1 MYLRKVSL
9 NKPVRMV
16 WNIDPAI
23 FKVGFL
29 ELRYYGILF
38 ASGVMAAF
46 YLTSYILTEKRV
58 TKNQMDSLLIYVVA
72 GIILGAH
79 FIHLVF
85 YEPESFLNNPVRIIQ
100 LGSGLASHGGLLGGC
115 LGVYL
120 FCRRNKKDFSTFLGA
135 IFFGVPLAGAFV
147 RIGNFFNSEII
158 GKPTESIFGIV
169 FQRIDT
175 VARHPSQLY
184 EAVFLLLLFS
194 LFFWLH
200 KQKPRVGGF
209 FFYAFVIAYF
219 GFRFFI
225 EFTKEHQSSLNDGT
239 QLLTMGQWLSIPAV
253 LVGIY
258 FLKSQKTVD
267 Q

>member
-1 MYLRKVSL
+1 MYFRKVSL
-9 NKPVRMV
+9 NKPDNMI
-16 WNIDPAI
+16 WDIEPAI
-23 FKVGFL
+23 FKAGFL

-46 YLTSYILTEKRV
+46 YLTSYVLTEKRV
-58 TKNQMDSLLIYVVA
+58 SKAQMDSLLIYVVA

-79 FIHLVF
+79 LIHLIF
-85 YEPESFLNNPVRIIQ
+85 YEPESFINNPVRIIQ

-120 FCRRNKKDFSTFLGA
+120 FCRRNNKEFSTFLGA
-135 IFFGVPLAGAFV
+135 IFFGVPLAGSFV

-158 GKPTESIFGIV
+158 GKPTDSIFGII

-175 VARHPSQLY
+175 IPRHPSQLY
-184 EAVFLLLLFS
+184 EALFLLLLFS
-194 LFFWLH
+194 LFLWLH
-200 KQKPRVGGF
+200 KKKPRTGGF
-209 FFYAFVIAYF
+209 FFYVFVVAYF

-225 EFTKEHQSSLNDGT
+225 EFTKEHQSSLNDGN
-239 QLLTMGQWLSIPAV
+239 QLLTMGQWLSVPVV
-253 LVGIY
+253 LTGLY
-258 FLKSQKTVD
+258 LLKSQKSST